1 MSGRLDRYAAVV
13 LDVGLGFRAG
23 QDLAIDALPG
33 HEPLAR
39 ALAEQAYRR
48 GGRYVDVWYFDP
60 WVKASRIRHAGRE
73 SLARTPPWL
82 DRRYE
87 DLVSGGGAFVRIAG
101 DPAPE
106 LLGGLDGYRAGLDR
120 MPVVASRLRMQ
131 VHSLIPWTVV
141 CCPTPA
147 WARLVFGEPDVDRL
161 WRDIETFMRLDH
173 PDPAAAWHAHL
184 SQLRGRAGQLTAL
197 QLRSVRFRGPDT
209 DLRLGLI
216 PGARWEISGYTAA
229 AGQANVVNLPTEE
242 VYTTPDW
249 RRAEGVVRATRPLSL
264 GGVVVEGLRFALEA
278 GRIVDVQARS
288 GGDVVRGLL
297 ASDQRACH
305 LGEIALVD
313 GSSPIGQT
321 GLTYFD
327 TLLDENATCHLAF
340 GAGIPQ
346 VIPNQAT
353 RSAAELDALGI
364 NQAAVHIDFM
374 VGGPEVIVTGEHA
387 DGSNVDLL
395 RDETWQLAGDQQAT
409 SS

>member
-1 MSGRLDRYAAVV
+1 MTGRLECYAAVI

-39 ALAEQAYRR
+39 ALAEQAYHR

-60 WVKASRIRHAGRE
+60 WLKASRIRHAGRE
-73 SLARTPPWL
+73 SLAWTPPWL

-87 DLVSGGGAFVRIAG
+87 DLASRGGAFVRIAG

-106 LLGGLDGYRAGLDR
+106 LLAGLDGHHVGLDR
-120 MPVVASRLRMQ
+120 MPAVASRLRMQ
-131 VHSLIPWTVV
+131 VNSLVPWTVV

-147 WARLVFGEPDVDRL
+147 WARLVFGEPDVERL

-173 PDPAAAWHAHL
+173 PDPAAAWQAHL
-184 SQLRGRAGQLTAL
+184 SQLRARAGQLTAL
-197 QLRSVRFRGPDT
+197 QLRSVRFAGPGT
-209 DLRLGLI
+209 DLHLGLI
-216 PGARWEISGYTAA
+216 PGARWEISGHTAA
-229 AGQANVVNLPTEE
+229 AGPANVVNLPTEE

-249 RRAEGVVRATRPLSL
+249 RHAEGEIRATRPLAL
-264 GGVVVEGLRFALEA
+264 GGIVAEDLRFTLEA

-297 ASDQRACH
+297 ASDRRACH
-305 LGEIALVD
+305 LGEVALVD
-313 GSSPIGQT
+313 RSSPIGQT

-346 VIPNQAT
+346 VIPSHAASST
-353 RSAAELDALGI
+353 AELDALGI

-374 VGGPEVIVTGEHA
+374 VGGPEVTVTGERA
-387 DGSNVDLL
+387 DGSSVGLL
-395 RDETWQLAGDQQAT
+395 RDETWQLASDQQAT
-409 SS
+409 RS